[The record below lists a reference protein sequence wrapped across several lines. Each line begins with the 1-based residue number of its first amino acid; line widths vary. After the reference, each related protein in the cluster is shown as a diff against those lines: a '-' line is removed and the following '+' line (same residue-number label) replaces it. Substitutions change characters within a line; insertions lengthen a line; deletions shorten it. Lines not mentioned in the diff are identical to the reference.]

1 MKTRRRF
8 LLLAGSGSLALVVG
22 GCKDSAKDSSP
33 TVPTTPSPSA
43 PPPPPPPP
51 PPAPPP
57 SAPGPTVLPKGARS
71 YAQKIVYPAGAMI
84 QNGGS
89 VYDITNPPLASL
101 AKAKG
106 DGVADDTAAFVA
118 AFDHVLK
125 LMDNGR
131 PYTDNAVIKLPAG
144 RFIIYIPDGVYR
156 VTDTI
161 TYSGPT
167 RLEIPGVPRH
177 ENVVGIK
184 FIGQSRDG
192 TIIRLAP
199 NAAGFGNVQ
208 APKPVMQFIRPD
220 VEFNNWAVDGH
231 GCRNFTIDV
240 TNNRGAVGIGYWSAN
255 NGLITNMLLRADDN
269 AGFAGIYVPKAV
281 FAGYVQDITIQGF
294 DYGFLVIGD
303 EVDSC
308 PVLEYLSLI
317 QQRLAGIS
325 VAKMSINLRNL
336 AVSGGATAVDLTGP
350 SAQVIVIDSDLKGGG
365 STNPAIRQVAKSHL
379 HLRNVS
385 AAGFAATVAEGTQ
398 TKLALGTALDYSSLG
413 TKYTR
418 AGQKALNLPIK
429 EVPVPV
435 YDPAPVNWVRPSG
448 LDQASVQAAFS
459 AGKPIVYFPSNR
471 RYNFSEVNVPATTKI
486 IDGMGGFFSGTLTIT
501 ESSAEP
507 LFLVDMIE
515 VAINNK
521 TNRTIVLYQSGNEIR
536 NTVAGTEWYLCCV
549 GQIDLSGFSA
559 ASVWGRWINSEAV
572 RYLTIDN
579 CTWVQ
584 LGYKSER
591 QDSEY
596 QLANGPGVIDP
607 NRSPKPCIQITNS
620 SKVDILGATFA
631 ARTTTNL
638 LSLDRSSQ
646 ACAVMNN
653 CQDDYRLTT
662 NVSVVDAG
670 GRNIDKTE
678 FPVRSKNKN
687 GLDSQYFYDVRC
699 MNL

>member
-1 MKTRRRF
+1 MLTRRGL
-8 LLLAGSGSLALVVG
+8 LLLAGSGSSAFAVG
-22 GCKDSAKDSSP
+22 GCGGSDASSSP
-33 TVPTTPSPSA
+33 EVPTAPS
-43 PPPPPPPP
+43 PPPPPPESPP
-51 PPAPPP
+51 PPASPP
-57 SAPGPTVLPKGARS
+57 ATGPTSLPKGARN
-71 YAQKIVYPAGAMI
+71 YAQKIVYPADALI

-131 PYTDNAVIKLPAG
+131 PYTDTAVIKLPAG
-144 RFIIYIPDGVYR
+144 RFIIYVPDGIYR

-192 TIIRLAP
+192 SIIRLAP
-199 NAAGFGNVQ
+199 NAAGFDNVQ
-208 APKPVMQFIRPD
+208 VPKSVMQFIRPD

-231 GCRNFTIDV
+231 GCRNLTIDV
-240 TNNRGAVGIGYWSAN
+240 TNNRGAVGISYWSAN
-255 NGLITNMLLRADDN
+255 NGMITNILIRADEN
-269 AGFAGIYVPKAV
+269 CGFAGIYIPKAV
-281 FAGYVQDITIQGF
+281 FAGYVQDITIEGF
-294 DYGFLVIGD
+294 DYGFLVIGG

-308 PVLEYLSLI
+308 PVLEYLALVK
-317 QQRLAGIS
+317 QRISGIS
-325 VAKMSINLRNL
+325 VARMSINLRNL
-336 AVSGGATAVDLTGP
+336 AVSGGATAVELTGP
-350 SAQVIVIDSDLKGGG
+350 SAQVIVVDSDLNGGG
-365 STNPAIRQVAKSHL
+365 STNHAIRQVAKSHV

-385 AAGFAATVAEGTQ
+385 AIGFAGTVAEDAQ
-398 TKLALGTALDYSSLG
+398 TKLALGTALEYSSLAI
-413 TKYTR
+413 KYTR

-429 EVPVPV
+429 EAPAPI
-435 YDPAPVNWVRPSG
+435 YDPAPEKWARPSG
-448 LDQASVQAAFS
+448 FDQASVQAAFS
-459 AGKPIVYFPSNR
+459 TGKPIIYFPSNR
-471 RYNFSEVNVPATTKI
+471 RYSFSEVNVPATTNI
-486 IDGMGGFFSGTLTIT
+486 IEGMGGFFSGTLTIS

-507 LFLVDMIE
+507 LFLVDMID
-515 VAINNK
+515 VVVNNK

-536 NTVAGTEWYLCCV
+536 NTIAGTEWHLCCV
-549 GQIDLSGFSA
+549 GQINLSGFSS
-559 ASVWGRWINSEAV
+559 ASVWGRWINSEGV
-572 RYLTIDN
+572 RYLIVNN
-579 CTWVQ
+579 CNWFQ
-584 LGYKSER
+584 MGYKSER

-596 QLANGPGVIDP
+596 KLANGPGVIDA
-607 NRSPKPCIQITNS
+607 NRPLKPCIQVINS
-620 SKVDILGATFA
+620 SKFEILGATFA

-638 LSLDRSSQ
+638 LSIDGSSE

-662 NVSVVDAG
+662 NLSVVDAG
-670 GRNIDKTE
+670 GRNIDKIE
-678 FPVRSKNKN
+678 FPARSKNIN

-699 MNL
+699 VNA